1 MKVWINA
8 GELSGDLQSAELLKA
23 LRRRSPEI
31 EAVGM
36 GGPALAAAGMRCLLR
51 SESLSV
57 MGVAEVFALIPR
69 AIFMLRSIKRQMAAE
84 KPDAVI
90 VTDAPDFNFF
100 VVRIARRLG
109 IPVYYFIPPKIWA
122 HRTGR
127 INFLKKNVRRIFAIL
142 PFEEEFYA
150 SRGARAEYYGN
161 PLVDAVD
168 PDALLSVATVP
179 SRIGI
184 MPGSRK
190 KEVEKLL
197 PVFAE
202 MAGLLLEKHPGLK
215 FVIFRSPNFT
225 EDYLRRFWNGSIPA
239 SFQNPEGRYAA
250 MASCECI
257 AAASGTAT
265 LETALA
271 GVPTLVAYKLS
282 PLSYRIGLKV
292 VKVKWISLTNLILN
306 RTAFPEYIQHE
317 ADPYRM
323 AWRMLT
329 WLDDPE
335 AMAKVRSDCSE
346 CRRLCGNKGSADR
359 VAARILEDFNQ

>member
-8 GELSGDLQSAELLKA
+8 GELSGDLQSAMLLKA
-23 LRRRSPEI
+23 LQRRCSEI
-31 EAVGM
+31 ESVGM

-57 MGVAEVFALIPR
+57 MGVAEVFAVIPR
-69 AIFMLRSIKRQMAAE
+69 AFSLLRSIKKHMAAE
-84 KPDAVI
+84 KPDAVV

-109 IPVYYFIPPKIWA
+109 IPVYYFIPPKVWA
-122 HRTGR
+122 HRAGR
-127 INFLKKNVRRIFAIL
+127 IRFLKSNARRIFAIL
-142 PFEEEFYA
+142 PFEERYYA
-150 SRGARAEYYGN
+150 EHGASAEYYGN

-168 PDALLSVATVP
+168 PDALDEIGPVP
-179 SRIGI
+179 GRIGI
-184 MPGSRK
+184 MPGSRR
-190 KEVEKLL
+190 KEVERLL
-197 PVFAE
+197 PVFSE
-202 MAGLLLEKHPGLK
+202 MAGLLHERHPGLE
-215 FVIFRSPNFT
+215 FRIFRSANFT
-225 EDYLRRFWNGSIPA
+225 EDYLRRFWKADVPTV
-239 SFQNPEGRYAA
+239 FQDPEGRYAA
-250 MASCECI
+250 MASCECL

-306 RTAFPEYIQHE
+306 KTAFPEYIQHE
-317 ADPYRM
+317 AESYRM
-323 AWRMLT
+323 AWRLLS

-335 AMAKVRSDCSE
+335 KMAAVRADCAE
-346 CRRLCGNKGSADR
+346 CRRLCGEKGSADR
-359 VAARILEDFNQ
+359 VAARILEDFGL